1 VDWEEIASV
10 AIPVVAIATLFAIG
24 YTRDQRTHAALRA
37 FAKKHGLK
45 FTEAKVT
52 AGVLARGEGK
62 LDGKAL
68 YAGYV
73 WIDGFVEGIGPKANG
88 RSIAVVAMTV
98 GSTAGI
104 NRDAPVVREFLQSNG
119 SLTDSAITY
128 AFSRRHFKAIS
139 GKELDAALALVR
151 QVAAAGRRST

>member
-1 VDWEEIASV
+1 MDWEEIASV
-10 AIPVVAIATLFAIG
+10 AIPVVAIALLFAIG
-24 YTRDQRTHAALRA
+24 YTRDRRTHAALRA

-52 AGVLARGEGK
+52 AGVLPRGEGK

-68 YAGYV
+68 YAGYTWV
-73 WIDGFVEGIGPKANG
+73 DGFIEGIGPRADG

-98 GSTAGI
+98 GSTSGI
-104 NRDAPVVREFLQSNG
+104 DRDAPVVREFLRSNG

-128 AFSRRHFKAIS
+128 AFPKRRFKAIS
-139 GKELDAALALVR
+139 GKELDAALAIVR
-151 QVAAAGRRST
+151 RVAAVKR

>member
-1 VDWEEIASV
+1 VDWEDIVAV
-10 AIPVVAIATLFAIG
+10 AIPAVAIATLFGIAF
-24 YTRDQRTHAALRA
+24 TRDRRSQAAFRA
-37 FAKKHGLK
+37 FAKKHGLR

-62 LDGKAL
+62 LDGKDL

-73 WIDGFVEGIGPKANG
+73 WVDGFVEGIGPRADG

-104 NRDAPVVREFLQSNG
+104 DRNAPVVRQFLESNG
-119 SLTDSAITY
+119 SLTESAITY
-128 AFSRRHFKAIS
+128 AFPKRHLNSIS
-139 GKELDAALALVR
+139 SKELDAALGLVR
-151 QVAAAGRRST
+151 QVAAAGRR